1 MTCSCNEDQAKLVCV
16 MSSWSGV
23 SQLLILRLTQ
33 VRCFTHHATFV
44 SISCEG
50 ACRCNADFRQCQVCF
65 MSVSDM
71 HQEYKDRARHI
82 GEGCVWHT
90 AVEMRRHASCLSFAC
105 LSSLETFA
113 SALVLKFEAAGLIM
127 PKVSSIGTKAF
138 GRLGIKLSFD
148 RTAPFIFRFLWY
160 SRTRRE

>member
-1 MTCSCNEDQAKLVCV
+1 
-16 MSSWSGV
+16 
-23 SQLLILRLTQ
+23 
-33 VRCFTHHATFV
+33 
-44 SISCEG
+44 
-50 ACRCNADFRQCQVCF
+50 

-82 GEGCVWHT
+82 GERCVWHT
-90 AVEMRRHASCLSFAC
+90 AVKLRRNASCLSFAC

-127 PKVSSIGTKAF
+127 PKVSSIAF

-148 RTAPFIFRFLWY
+148 RTAPFIFRFWWY
-160 SRTRRE
+160 SWTRRG